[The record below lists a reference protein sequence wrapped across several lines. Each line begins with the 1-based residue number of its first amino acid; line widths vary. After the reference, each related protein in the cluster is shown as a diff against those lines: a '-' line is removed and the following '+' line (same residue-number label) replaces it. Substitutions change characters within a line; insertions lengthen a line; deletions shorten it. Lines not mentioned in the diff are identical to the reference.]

1 MNTIEFVLWLIC
13 GLLTIMTG
21 LLVDEDQKVSVMSY
35 ICCWVVLIL
44 KLINNL

>member
-21 LLVDEDQKVSVMSY
+21 LLVDEDQKVSVVSY